1 MFIPF
6 LVAPLVL
13 QSAVS
18 DTVPNWD
25 VTASCRGAAVAAGP
39 GEAGEQRLKGC
50 LDSEQRTREKLQS
63 DWTSFPSTD
72 RINCIRS
79 IQWFEPTYTELA
91 ACLEMGRDAKTG
103 DTRMPSKLPKTNI
116 KKRP

>member
-1 MFIPF
+1 MFIPI

-13 QSAVS
+13 QIAVS

-25 VTASCRGAAVAAGP
+25 VTASCRGAAEAAGP
-39 GEAGEQRLKGC
+39 GEAGQQRLKGC
-50 LDSEQRTREKLQS
+50 LDSEQNTKQKLQTE
-63 DWTSFPSTD
+63 WTNFPTAD
-72 RINCIRS
+72 RLNCIRS

-103 DTRMPSKLPKTNI
+103 DSRLPMKMPKQNT
-116 KKRP
+116 KKKP